1 MQPSPPFRKNRTRGR
16 RATSPIFT
24 EGWGLL
30 CKGWTVTCFSIFFF
44 FSKLSQFYSQL
55 SPLLQT
61 FRFTVRAFLAYAKIR
76 FVLWSE
82 DRLAEK
88 FYTMTR
94 HYPDLGSRLVEPSF
108 PSGATNQKH
117 YPDLGSDTSSV
128 WIFCARFSNLVS
140 RGNRWWRRE
149 MSTVFS
155 GWPFCSLSQNVFRW
169 SRQSYGNSNDAI
181 IWTLRVTTITEM
193 EPFYMIDWSP

>member
-1 MQPSPPFRKNRTRGR
+1 MNSNLF
-16 RATSPIFT
+16 FHF
-24 EGWGLL
+24 L
-30 CKGWTVTCFSIFFF
+30 FF

-94 HYPDLGSRLVEPSF
+94 HYPDLGSRLVESSF
-108 PSGATNQKH
+108 PRGATNQKH

-128 WIFCARFSNLVS
+128 WNFCARFSDVIS
-140 RGNRWWRRE
+140 RGNQWWRRE

-155 GWPFCSLSQNVFRW
+155 GWLFCSLSQNVFRW
-169 SRQSYGNSNDAI
+169 SRQSYGNSHDGI
-181 IWTLRVTTITEM
+181 IRTLRVIAIPQM
-193 EPFYMIDWSP
+193 ELFCMTDWSP